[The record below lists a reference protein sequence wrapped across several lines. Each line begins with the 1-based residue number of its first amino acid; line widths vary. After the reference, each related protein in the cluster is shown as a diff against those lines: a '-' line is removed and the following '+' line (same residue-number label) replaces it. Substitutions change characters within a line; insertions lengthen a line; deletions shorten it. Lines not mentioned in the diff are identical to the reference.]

1 MLGSADYFMNT
12 YDFACGNINDMDN
25 PNQALMSHP
34 IEWAKSSLP
43 GIVSYPSI
51 FLCAFSSRK
60 DLFKDKR

>member
-34 IEWAKSSLP
+34 IEWLSLA
-43 GIVSYPSI
+43 
-51 FLCAFSSRK
+51 CQE
-60 DLFKDKR
+60 